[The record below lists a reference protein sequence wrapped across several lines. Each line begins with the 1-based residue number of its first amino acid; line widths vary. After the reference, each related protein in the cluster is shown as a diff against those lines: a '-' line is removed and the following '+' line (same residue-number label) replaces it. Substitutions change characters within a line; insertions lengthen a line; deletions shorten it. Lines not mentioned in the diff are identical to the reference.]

1 MPLYYFDLLDG
12 EDFVKDEEG
21 MDLPN
26 ISSAQIEATEFLTDM
41 ATDIATRQSNPLGYP
56 MSIEV
61 RDSEGPLFVLSF
73 TFSSHRKH

>member
-1 MPLYYFDLLDG
+1 MPRYYFDLLDG
-12 EDFVKDEEG
+12 EDLVKDEEG

-41 ATDIATRQSNPLGYP
+41 VADIATRQSNPLGYP

>member
-26 ISSAQIEATEFLTDM
+26 ISAQIEATEFLTDM
-41 ATDIATRQSNPLGYP
+41 AMDIATRQSNPLGYP

>member
-21 MDLPN
+21 TDLPN

-41 ATDIATRQSNPLGYP
+41 AMDIATRQSNPLGYP

>member
-1 MPLYYFDLLDG
+1 MPRYYFDLLDG
-12 EDFVKDEEG
+12 EDLVKDEEG

-41 ATDIATRQSNPLGYP
+41 VEDIATRQSNPLGYL

>member
-41 ATDIATRQSNPLGYP
+41 AMDIATRQSNPLGYP

-61 RDSEGPLFVLSF
+61 RDSEGPLFVMSF

>member
-41 ATDIATRQSNPLGYP
+41 AIDIATRQSNPLGYP

>member
-1 MPLYYFDLLDG
+1 MSRYYFDLLDG

-26 ISSAQIEATEFLTDM
+26 IGSAQIEATEFLADM
-41 ATDIATRQSNPLGYP
+41 VKDIATRQSNPLGYL

>member
-26 ISSAQIEATEFLTDM
+26 ISSAQIEAAEFLTDM
-41 ATDIATRQSNPLGYP
+41 VKDIATRQSNPLGYP

>member
-26 ISSAQIEATEFLTDM
+26 ISSAQIEATEFLTDWSR
-41 ATDIATRQSNPLGYP
+41 T
-56 MSIEV
+56 
-61 RDSEGPLFVLSF
+61 
-73 TFSSHRKH
+73 

>member
-1 MPLYYFDLLDG
+1 MPRYYFDLLDG
-12 EDFVKDEEG
+12 EDFVKNEEG

-41 ATDIATRQSNPLGYP
+41 AMDIATRQSNPLGYP

>member
-41 ATDIATRQSNPLGYP
+41 VMDIATRQSNPLGYP

>member
-12 EDFVKDEEG
+12 EDVVKDEEG

-41 ATDIATRQSNPLGYP
+41 VMDIATRQSNFLGYP

>member
-41 ATDIATRQSNPLGYP
+41 VKDIATRQSNPLGYP

-61 RDSEGPLFVLSF
+61 RDFEGPLFVLSF

>member
-41 ATDIATRQSNPLGYP
+41 AMDIATRQSNPLGYP

>member
-41 ATDIATRQSNPLGYP
+41 VIDIATRQSNPLGYP

>member
-1 MPLYYFDLLDG
+1 MPRYYFDLLDG
-12 EDFVKDEEG
+12 EDLVKDEEG

-26 ISSAQIEATEFLTDM
+26 ISSAQTEATEFLTNM
-41 ATDIATRQSNPLGYP
+41 VEDIATRQSNPP

>member
-1 MPLYYFDLLDG
+1 MSLYYFDLLDG

-41 ATDIATRQSNPLGYP
+41 AMDIATRQSNPLGYP

>member
-26 ISSAQIEATEFLTDM
+26 ISSAQIEAIEFLTDM
-41 ATDIATRQSNPLGYP
+41 VEDIATRRSNP
-56 MSIEV
+56 SDTHAIEV